1 MGFFSSFDNSGTIH
15 MFRDRTESGLQFIG
29 SVCKSNKS
37 ISYITS
43 TENSTLTL
51 MFMSS
56 SFIEVNVNLH

>member
-1 MGFFSSFDNSGTIH
+1 

-43 TENSTLTL
+43 TTSMENSTLTL

-56 SFIEVNVNLH
+56 SFIKVNVNLH